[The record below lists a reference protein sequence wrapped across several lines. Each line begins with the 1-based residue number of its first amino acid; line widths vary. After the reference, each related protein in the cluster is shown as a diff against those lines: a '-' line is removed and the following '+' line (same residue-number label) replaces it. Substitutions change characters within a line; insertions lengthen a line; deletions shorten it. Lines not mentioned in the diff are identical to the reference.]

1 MRAFPAGATRSVA
14 MPLLP
19 GDVRRRAHGPAPTLA
34 TLATGGSAQVA
45 PEPPLQDVLEPMVL
59 KPLAAPP
66 TVRRGGGWSAGLCLL
81 YAMGVALLTGGLCV
95 ALPPVQQ
102 REFGDAVRV
111 EEDALCFRASREG
124 SYAVAEVALGTPM
137 HVLRLLVLLDKVV
150 DTEPAL
156 RIFSS
161 RVAESGSLKCGAD
174 QLCED
179 TAVVQRGDTDVNE
192 KVRLRFSYESLL
204 DEELAPKSHAFELGL
219 DGDFRLS
226 VGMSHLLLRA
236 SICVQQRT
244 DWISTLYSAPDA
256 SGAPTLTVAEVNEL
270 LPDGPL
276 AVCADTDE
284 RVAMLPSSSVREAW
298 WLALTSMRIL
308 QTDASKKRRKVVE
321 AGASCGAANFSD
333 SRAIFL
339 LDCSA
344 EAPYHTRP
352 CDGGPSLPFRRVA
365 HRILRIDA
373 LNATSLAYGV
383 EEDTTL
389 HDPDAD
395 SDVEFA
401 LSILKLALL
410 VLTAA
415 VVFTRSRRETSSNAL
430 IFVDAYVVSRDDDP
444 LIAGTHRF
452 RDVVEDAV
460 LGGLTIVGRI
470 VVVVWKG
477 GGLVADGHTRIVVLQ
492 SIAAGV
498 ALVHFVLRYTVEY
511 MYRRQRS
518 PLARFGGSTAI
529 VDATSAVI
537 LSFADVPLLSSSYE
551 RFGGSARLLTAMLL
565 ASVSLQRCAFA
576 VASCGLRLGTER
588 RWYKLMPAVCI
599 ALWTVQAISVAALL
613 VDVFAFPAGYHL
625 GRARGGS
632 FVGYAAAAAAAVLAA
647 SGTALTRTTLAVFEE
662 IDALHGKERTD

>member
-1 MRAFPAGATRSVA
+1 MQVA
-14 MPLLP
+14 LPLLP
-19 GDVRRRAHGPAPTLA
+19 GAARSVGTKFRRRQTAVGESNEL
-34 TLATGGSAQVA
+34 
-45 PEPPLQDVLEPMVL
+45 LEPLVF
-59 KPLAAPP
+59 KPAAVSVVPP
-66 TVRRGGGWSAGLCLL
+66 PKVRRGGGLSAGLCLVF
-81 YAMGVALLTGGLCV
+81 AMGVALTTVLLCLLT
-95 ALPPVQQ
+95 PPLRQSA
-102 REFGDAVRV
+102 FGDAVRV
-111 EEDALCFRASREG
+111 EEDAVCFRASRED
-124 SYAVAEVALGTPM
+124 SYAIMEFSAGSPM
-137 HVLRLLVLLDKVV
+137 HVLRLLILFDEVV
-150 DTEPAL
+150 EAEPAMRL
-156 RIFSS
+156 FSS
-161 RVAESGSLKCGAD
+161 RVAESQTLVCDGERT
-174 QLCED
+174 CED
-179 TAVVQRGDTDVNE
+179 TAVVQRGDSDVNE
-192 KVRLRFSYESLL
+192 KVRLRFEYRSLL
-204 DEELAPKSHAFELGL
+204 DEELAPRSHAYELGL
-219 DGDFRLS
+219 DGDVRLS
-226 VGMSHLLLRA
+226 VGKSHLLLRA
-236 SICVQQRT
+236 SFCVQERT
-244 DWISTLYSAPDA
+244 DWISTLYSTPDA

-321 AGASCGAANFSD
+321 AGATCGASNYSE

-344 EAPYHTRP
+344 EAPFHTRP

-365 HRILRIDA
+365 HRILRIDV

-383 EEDTTL
+383 EEDATL

-452 RDVVEDAV
+452 RDVAEDAV
-460 LGGLTIVGRI
+460 LGGLTIVGR
-470 VVVVWKG
+470 VVVVGWKG
-477 GGLVADGHTRIVVLQ
+477 SGLIADGHARIVVFQ

-498 ALVHFVLRYTVEY
+498 ALVHFVLRYSVEY
-511 MYRRQRS
+511 LYRRERS

-537 LSFADVPLLSSSYE
+537 LSFADVPLQSSSYE

-576 VASCGLRLGTER
+576 IASCGLRLGTER
-588 RWYKLMPAVCI
+588 GWYKLMPAVCI
-599 ALWTVQAISVAALL
+599 TLWTVQAISVAGLL
-613 VDVFAFPAGYHL
+613 VDVFGSPAGYHL
-625 GRARGGS
+625 GRARSGS
-632 FVGYAAAAAAAVLAA
+632 STGYAAAAVAAVLAA

-662 IDALHGKERTD
+662 IDRLHGKERVD

>member
-1 MRAFPAGATRSVA
+1 MRVPL
-14 MPLLP
+14 PLLP
-19 GDVRRRAHGPAPTLA
+19 GLAHSDTFRRRQTPT
-34 TLATGGSAQVA
+34 SASTPGA
-45 PEPPLQDVLEPMVL
+45 EALLDPLVL
-59 KPLAAPP
+59 KAVVAPP
-66 TVRRGGGWSAGLCLL
+66 TVRRGGGLSAGLCLL
-81 YAMGVALLTGGLCV
+81 FAFAVAFVTVLLCL
-95 ALPPVQQ
+95 ALPPIQQ
-102 REFGDAVRV
+102 RAFGDAVRV
-111 EEDALCFRASREG
+111 EENALCFRAGRED
-124 SYAVAEVALGTPM
+124 SYAVVELAVGSPM
-137 HVLRLLVLLDKVV
+137 HILRLLVLFDSVV
-150 DTEPAL
+150 DEEPAL

-161 RVAESGSLKCGAD
+161 RIAESSTLKCGAD

-179 TAVVQRGDTDVNE
+179 TAIVQRGDSDLNE

-204 DEELAPKSHAFELGL
+204 DEELAPKSHAYELGL
-219 DGDFRLS
+219 DGDVRLS
-226 VGMSHLLLRA
+226 AGKSHLLLRA
-236 SICVQQRT
+236 ALCIQDRT
-244 DWISTLYSAPDA
+244 DWISTLYSVPDA
-256 SGAPTLTVAEVNEL
+256 SGAPTLAVAEVNEL

-276 AVCADTDE
+276 AVCADADE
-284 RVAMLPSSSVREAW
+284 RVLMLPSGSVREGW

-308 QTDASKKRRKVVE
+308 QTDASKKRRQVVE
-321 AGASCGAANFSD
+321 AGATCGTANYTE

-344 EAPYHTRP
+344 APPYHTRP

-389 HDPDAD
+389 HDPDAN

-430 IFVDAYVVSRDDDP
+430 GFVDAYVVSRDDEP

-452 RDVVEDAV
+452 RDVAEDAT
-460 LGGLTIVGRI
+460 LGGLTILGRI
-470 VVVVWKG
+470 VVVIWKG
-477 GGLVADGHTRIVVLQ
+477 AGLIADGHTRIVVLQ
-492 SIAAGV
+492 SVAAGV
-498 ALVHFVLRYTVEY
+498 ALVHFVLRYAVEY
-511 MYRRQRS
+511 MYRRERS

-565 ASVSLQRCAFA
+565 ASVALQRCAFA
-576 VASCGLRLGTER
+576 IASCGLRFGTER
-588 RWYKLMPAVCI
+588 RWNRTMPAVCI
-599 ALWTVQAISVAALL
+599 LLWTVQTASVAGLL
-613 VDVFAFPAGYHL
+613 VDVFAFPAGFHL
-625 GRARGGS
+625 GRARRGATT
-632 FVGYAAAAAAAVLAA
+632 GYAAAAVAAVLAA

-662 IDALHGKERTD
+662 IDSLHGKQRTD

>member
-1 MRAFPAGATRSVA
+1 MRAFPAPPASRSIA
-14 MPLLP
+14 LPLLP
-19 GDVRRRAHGPAPTLA
+19 GDVRRRTHGPAV

-45 PEPPLQDVLEPMVL
+45 SEPLQDMLEPTVL

-66 TVRRGGGWSAGLCLL
+66 TVRHGGGWSAGLCLL
-81 YAMGVALLTGGLCV
+81 YAMGVALLTGGLCL

-111 EEDALCFRASREG
+111 EEDAICFRASREG
-124 SYAVAEVALGTPM
+124 SYAVAEVALGAPM
-137 HVLRLLVLLDKVV
+137 HVLRLLVLLDQVV
-150 DTEPAL
+150 DDEPAL

-161 RVAESGSLKCGAD
+161 RVAESGSLECGTA
-174 QLCED
+174 QLCND
-179 TAVVQRGDTDVNE
+179 TAVVQRGDSDINE
-192 KVRLRFSYESLL
+192 KVKLTFSYESLL

-236 SICVQQRT
+236 SICIQQRT

-256 SGAPTLTVAEVNEL
+256 GGAPTLTVAEVNEL

-276 AVCADTDE
+276 AVCADTEE

-321 AGASCGAANFSD
+321 AGAACGAANYSD

-352 CDGGPSLPFRRVA
+352 CSGGPSLPFRRVA

-410 VLTAA
+410 ILTAA

-444 LIAGTHRF
+444 LIRGTHRF

-460 LGGLTIVGRI
+460 LGGLTIIGRI

-477 GGLVADGHTRIVVLQ
+477 GGLIADGHTRIVVLQ
-492 SIAAGV
+492 SIAAAV
-498 ALVHFVLRYTVEY
+498 ALAHFVLRYVIEY
-511 MYRRQRS
+511 HNRRERS

-551 RFGGSARLLTAMLL
+551 TFGGSARLLTAMLL
-565 ASVSLQRCAFA
+565 ASVALQRCAFA
-576 VASCGLRLGTER
+576 ISACGLRMGSER
-588 RWYKLMPAVCI
+588 HWSRLMPVVCI
-599 ALWTVQAISVAALL
+599 AMWTVQSVSIGALL
-613 VDVFAFPAGYHL
+613 TDVFAFPAGYHL
-625 GRARGGS
+625 GRARSGPS
-632 FVGYAAAAAAAVLAA
+632 AGYAAAAAAAVLAA
-647 SGTALTRTTLAVFEE
+647 SGTALTRTTLAIFDEVDRLQGKQR
-662 IDALHGKERTD
+662 ID

>member
-1 MRAFPAGATRSVA
+1 MRAFPAPPASRSIA
-14 MPLLP
+14 LPLLP
-19 GDVRRRAHGPAPTLA
+19 GDVRRRTHGPAV

-45 PEPPLQDVLEPMVL
+45 SEPLQDMLEPTVL

-66 TVRRGGGWSAGLCLL
+66 TVRHGGGWSAGLCLL
-81 YAMGVALLTGGLCV
+81 YAMGVALLTGGLCL

-111 EEDALCFRASREG
+111 EEDAICFRASREG
-124 SYAVAEVALGTPM
+124 SYAVAEVALGAPM
-137 HVLRLLVLLDKVV
+137 HVLRLLVLLDQVV
-150 DTEPAL
+150 DDEPAL

-161 RVAESGSLKCGAD
+161 RVAESGSLECGTA
-174 QLCED
+174 QLCND
-179 TAVVQRGDTDVNE
+179 TAVVQRGDSDINE
-192 KVRLRFSYESLL
+192 KVKLTFSYESLL

-236 SICVQQRT
+236 SICIQQRT
-244 DWISTLYSAPDA
+244 DWISTLYSTPDA
-256 SGAPTLTVAEVNEL
+256 GGAPTLTVAEVNEL

-276 AVCADTDE
+276 AVCADTEE

-321 AGASCGAANFSD
+321 AGASCGAANYTD

-352 CDGGPSLPFRRVA
+352 CSGGPSLPFRRVA

-410 VLTAA
+410 ILTAA

-444 LIAGTHRF
+444 LIRGTHRF

-460 LGGLTIVGRI
+460 LGGLTIIGRI

-477 GGLVADGHTRIVVLQ
+477 GGLIADGHTRIVVLQ
-492 SIAAGV
+492 SIAAAV
-498 ALVHFVLRYTVEY
+498 AFVHFVLRYAVEY

-576 VASCGLRLGTER
+576 ISSCGLRLGTER

-662 IDALHGKERTD
+662 IDALHGKQRTD

>member
-1 MRAFPAGATRSVA
+1 MRAFPAGASRSIA
-14 MPLLP
+14 LPLLP
-19 GDVRRRAHGPAPTLA
+19 GDVRRRAPGPAPTLA
-34 TLATGGSAQVA
+34 TLATAGSAQVA
-45 PEPPLQDVLEPMVL
+45 PEPLQDLLDPMVL

-66 TVRRGGGWSAGLCLL
+66 TVRRGGGWSAGICLL
-81 YAMGVALLTGGLCV
+81 YAMGVALLTGGLCL
-95 ALPPVQQ
+95 ALPPVQR

-137 HVLRLLVLLDKVV
+137 HVLRLLVLLDQVV

-256 SGAPTLTVAEVNEL
+256 GGAPTLTVAEVNEL

-308 QTDASKKRRKVVE
+308 QTDASKKRRRVVE

-373 LNATSLAYGV
+373 LNATALAYGV

-401 LSILKLALL
+401 LSILKLTLL

-647 SGTALTRTTLAVFEE
+647 SGTALTRTTLAVFDE